1 MALDSGWSSLSW
13 NKYGLHVIPSVSLN
27 QTVMIREAASDG
39 VLFSTYSEV
48 PKATD
53 WVKLRLVKEAFLNL
67 SMEKIKARGEAM
79 DGMKQKNRAIGQT

>member
-1 MALDSGWSSLSW
+1 
-13 NKYGLHVIPSVSLN
+13 
-27 QTVMIREAASDG
+27 MIREAASDG

-67 SMEKIKARGEAM
+67 SMEKIKTRGALG
-79 DGMKQKNRAIGQT
+79 GMKEEKTEL